1 MAKAK
6 KQFTSVKE
14 PPVHDAGRA
23 PKSDP
28 LAKERST
35 ERNNGGGDDPNAQ
48 PTEKDRV
55 YGVASRDR
63 WGGSEDI
70 SELHRESRQIEGA
83 AADEEEEEE
92 EEEETS
98 ASDLT
103 VAQLKEALDAAEVE
117 YDKNAKK
124 ADLVALYEEHGLG
137 EEAE

>member
-6 KQFTSVKE
+6 KQFTSVQE
-14 PPVHDAGRA
+14 PPVKDSGRA
-23 PKSDP
+23 PKADP
-28 LAKERST
+28 MAKERST

-48 PTEKDRV
+48 PTERDRV

-63 WGGSEDI
+63 WAGGADI

-83 AADEEEEEE
+83 DVGGEEEEEE
-92 EEEETS
+92 EEEAS

-103 VAQLKEALDAAEVE
+103 VAELKAALDEAEVE

-137 EEAE
+137 DAE